1 MLKHRLFT
9 LAASLLLVAMAAF
22 AQVGA
27 IDGIVQLP
35 DNGGPAVGAT
45 VTIHRML
52 QDSLSTTTDS
62 SGQFSFDS
70 VAVGEW
76 GVNAYL
82 APYFPAFAVAHV
94 RANETAHLTLNLMN
108 PPTGYGRVEG
118 IVLFPNEGGPAAGA
132 TVVLFR
138 AHGDSLVT
146 VSDDSGHFA
155 FDSAR
160 VGEHDIHASL
170 TGYLTV
176 YGEVRVPD
184 GGTAH
189 ITLVLRPIPT
199 GYGRV
204 EGIVLLPNEG
214 GPAAGATVVLFRAHG
229 DSLVTVSD
237 DSGHFAFDSARV
249 GEHDIHASL
258 TGYRTVYGEVHV
270 PDGGTAHIVLVLRSV
285 GGTVEGFVTLSDQ
298 TPVNHALVRLEGEGE
313 HHGENEDYHT
323 QTDSTGHFSMEH
335 VQAGAYTITAMAF
348 MHGFASAEIVVVDS
362 QVTEVTLVLNDSTNG
377 GHHHGDTLATV
388 ELTGIALVVYPDSVN
403 HPHRISY
410 YIDVNYDGEADYRLS
425 FGPPW
430 YEPRSG
436 ASRPANGDSISVYG
450 GLLTFS
456 TPPMVV
462 VYEINGLLWREP
474 FHGHGGHGGGDHGHE
489 GCNSDSVTRVELAGT
504 AMVFSG
510 EGCHGERTLYAI
522 AASPGNMTAFL
533 DFGRPDYDPGNGALR
548 PQNGDEIAIVG
559 GQIYCPNAPVP
570 TVIVYEING
579 LFWREPGDT
588 VGLGALPESV
598 EEPVT
603 VGAPLTHLIAR
614 NYPNPFNPTTTIR
627 YSIPVSGH
635 VNLTVY
641 DLQGREVA
649 VLVNGIQTAA
659 TYAVTC
665 DGSAFTSGVYF
676 YRLTAGNETFTGRM
690 MLLK

>member
-1 MLKHRLFT
+1 MMLKHRLFT

-35 DNGGPAVGAT
+35 HNGGPAVGAT

-118 IVLFPNEGGPAAGA
+118 IVLLPNEGGPAAGA

-184 GGTAH
+184 GGTARM
-189 ITLVLRPIPT
+189 T
-199 GYGRV
+199 
-204 EGIVLLPNEG
+204 
-214 GPAAGATVVLFRAHG
+214 
-229 DSLVTVSD
+229 
-237 DSGHFAFDSARV
+237 
-249 GEHDIHASL
+249 
-258 TGYRTVYGEVHV
+258 
-270 PDGGTAHIVLVLRSV
+270 LVLRSV

-298 TPVNHALVRLEGEGE
+298 TPVNHALVMVEGEGE

-335 VQAGAYTITAMAF
+335 VQAGVYTITAMAF
-348 MHGFASAEIVVVDS
+348 MHGFASAEIAVADS
-362 QVTEVTLVLNDSTNG
+362 QVTQVTLVLNDSTNG
-377 GHHHGDTLATV
+377 GPHHGDTLATV
-388 ELTGIALVVYPDSVN
+388 ELTGIALVVYPDSAN

-436 ASRPANGDSISVYG
+436 AHRPANGDSISVYG

-462 VYEINGLLWREP
+462 VYEINGLLWRQP

-510 EGCHGERTLYAI
+510 EGCHGEHTLYAI
-522 AASPGNMTAFL
+522 AAGPGNISANL

-548 PQNGDEIAIVG
+548 PHNGDEIAIVG

-603 VGAPLTHLIAR
+603 VGAPLSHLMAR

-659 TYAVTC
+659 TYAVTW
-665 DGSAFTSGVYF
+665 DGSAFPSGVYF
-676 YRLTAGNETFTGRM
+676 CRLTAGNETFTGRM